1 MFGFKKR
8 RRQKL
13 RRTPLPQS
21 WLSVLKT
28 NVPLYNRLSLADQIE
43 LRGHIQV
50 FLAEKLFEGCR
61 GLEITDEIRITIAAQ
76 ACILL
81 LHRQTDYY
89 PGLTSILVHPQA
101 YRAMRREHIGD
112 GVIIEGDEIRL
123 GESWHRGSVV
133 LSWEDVKR
141 QTLGH
146 DNAQN
151 VVLHE
156 FAHQLDISG
165 GQGDRSPVLQQAK
178 SFAKWASTLQE
189 NYEQLRADIGA
200 DRPTVLDDYGAT
212 NPAEFFAVATECFF
226 ETPSQLQQHHPQL
239 YNELKEFFQQNPADW
254 FGV

>member
-8 RRQKL
+8 RRKKL
-13 RRTPLPQS
+13 RQTPLPQS

-28 NVPLYNRLSLADQIE
+28 NIPLYNRLPLADQIE
-43 LRGHIQV
+43 LHGHIQI

-61 GLEITDEIRITIAAQ
+61 GLEITDEIRLTIASQ

-101 YRAMRREHIGD
+101 YRATRREHIGS

-133 LSWEDVKR
+133 LSWEDIKR
-141 QTLGH
+141 QSLGH
-146 DNAQN
+146 NNSQN

-156 FAHQLDISG
+156 FAHQIDISG
-165 GQGDRSPVLQQAK
+165 GQGDSSPVLQHAK
-178 SFAKWASTLQE
+178 SFAQWAATLKE
-189 NYEQLRADIGA
+189 NYEQLCDDIGA

-212 NPAEFFAVATECFF
+212 NPAEFFAVATEAFF
-226 ETPSQLQQHHPQL
+226 ENPLQVKQHHPQL
-239 YNELKEFFQQNPADW
+239 YDELKEFYQQDPATL
-254 FGV
+254 F